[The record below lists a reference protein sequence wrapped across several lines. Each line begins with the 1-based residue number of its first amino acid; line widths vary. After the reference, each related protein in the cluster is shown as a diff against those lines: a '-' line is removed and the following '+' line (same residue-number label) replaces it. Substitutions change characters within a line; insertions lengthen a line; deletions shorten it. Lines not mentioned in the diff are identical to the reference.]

1 MENIGIL
8 LFVGLGILQIIM
20 IVKFFQIAS
29 DVRSL
34 RKKNEGD
41 FESLPKLK
49 QRVEIEKYLGH
60 IDKVKEMLVVAKINT
75 QNEYDKLKDN
85 GEFSVRHLVPISEYI
100 DNELQ
105 KNGVDPQDLLRSVI
119 GDKNPDSSF
128 NVKVE
133 DLVVEKNTGEQWVVK
148 GKFMNRLFCTKAGG
162 LVEKEFFINEVLPFE
177 EYRKQHP
184 Q

>member
-119 GDKNPDSSF
+119 GDEKYSKNNLD
-128 NVKVE
+128 E
-133 DLVVEKNTGEQWVVK
+133 GALVVEKSTGEQWVVK